1 MERKAFQTSGSY
13 AGTTTTTKL
22 FSIFK
27 TAIINDINFENNFN
41 YLFENINKEPI
52 DDLLPYSI
60 NIKEKSVSKLVTPC
74 KKGYVSVFTKVRLFP
89 PCWDLNP

>member
-13 AGTTTTTKL
+13 VGTTTTTKL

-27 TAIINDINFENNFN
+27 NTIINNTNVENNFN
-41 YLFENINKEPI
+41 YIFENIIKEPI

-74 KKGYVSVFTKVRLFP
+74 KNGMLDFLQKSAFFRLVGI
-89 PCWDLNP
+89 

>member
-27 TAIINDINFENNFN
+27 NTIINNTNVENNFN
-41 YLFENINKEPI
+41 YIFENIIKEPI

-60 NIKEKSVSKLVTPC
+60 NIKEKNVSKLVTSS
-74 KKGYVSVFTKVRLFP
+74 KNGMLDFLQKSAFFRLVGI
-89 PCWDLNP
+89 

>member
-1 MERKAFQTSGSY
+1 MLVQPQQQNY
-13 AGTTTTTKL
+13 

-27 TAIINDINFENNFN
+27 TTIINNINVENNFN
-41 YLFENINKEPI
+41 YIFENINKEPI

-60 NIKEKSVSKLVTPC
+60 NIKEKSVSKLVAPC
-74 KKGYVSVFTKVRLFP
+74 KKGYVRFFTKVRLFS